1 MSFGPPQPDAELV
14 ARASGGDD
22 RAFAELVKRHERRVY
37 NLAFRMLGRE
47 EDARDATQ
55 DTFLSCYRRL
65 SSFRG
70 EAAFTTWLHRIA
82 VNASYDILRRR
93 KGTTLGQD
101 ELPEPPPSP
110 DHGDRTAAAVD
121 VQRAPM
127 RVAVEYRAVLVLCD
141 LQGHAYD
148 EVAEMLDVPLGTVKS
163 RLHRGRIALGRVLG
177 VVTRVSRRHRRAVGN
192 RTRPNHRRSPSRHE
206 PTTRPFTRPT
216 LDPSDGAAAGADAGR
231 VPVRMPLEHP
241 DELLAAYTD
250 GSASPSEAAV
260 VEAHL
265 PGCEQC
271 RAEIRIARG
280 ATWR

>member
-1 MSFGPPQPDAELV
+1 MWRAAVTTGVDSGGVSFGSIQSDAELV

-82 VNASYDILRRR
+82 VNASYDMLRRR

-101 ELPEPPPSP
+101 DLPEPPPSP
-110 DHGDRTAAAVD
+110 DHGDRAAAAVD
-121 VQRAPM
+121 VQRALM
-127 RVAVEYRAVLVLCD
+127 QVVVEYRAVLVLCD

-148 EVAEMLDVPLGTVKS
+148 EVAEMLSIPLGTVKS

-177 VVTRVSRRHRRAVGN
+177 VDASV
-192 RTRPNHRRSPSRHE
+192 HE
-206 PTTRPFTRPT
+206 PPGPPGEREPT
-216 LDPSDGAAAGADAGR
+216 GAEPPSKT
-231 VPVRMPLEHP
+231 E
-241 DELLAAYTD
+241 
-250 GSASPSEAAV
+250 SS
-260 VEAHL
+260 
-265 PGCEQC
+265 
-271 RAEIRIARG
+271 
-280 ATWR
+280 